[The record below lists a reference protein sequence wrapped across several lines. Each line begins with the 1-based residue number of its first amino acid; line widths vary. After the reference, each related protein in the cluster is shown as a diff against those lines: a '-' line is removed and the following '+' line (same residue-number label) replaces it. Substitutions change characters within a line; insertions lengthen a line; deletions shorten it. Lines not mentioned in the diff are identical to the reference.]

1 MYVYLREKSVSKPV
15 RKDFDQFRIEGFY
28 LVVFRILKLSLKT
41 RFIMD
46 TSTSQ
51 NDATSTAISD
61 ATDFC
66 VVCGD
71 KAIGKHYGA
80 VACNGCKGFFR
91 RSVWQNLQYT
101 CRFSKQCNIDK
112 DHRNACRYCR
122 FQKCLADG
130 MKPEAIQ
137 NERDRIGSTKRSR
150 KRSLPAH
157 LQPTSTSGDI
167 NSDSDDALPSARIER
182 RYSKSEATTAAS
194 RRLVEM
200 IMDIESRLQGNQNI
214 NNILGGEGHE
224 NNSRQRSISLMIGWA
239 NLLHPIPE
247 LPFTDKV
254 LLLKHCSPAFS
265 LLHTVQ
271 RSLSST
277 HIVLPND
284 TVLTL
289 TPFHY
294 PDLVAV
300 ISRIL
305 DELLTPLR
313 RINVEKAEMSA
324 LKALVLLHPDVT
336 GLTITSREKLR
347 EARDGV
353 LRALFTYLKQILSPD
368 DISVRLSNLL
378 LIIPSLYSVAQ
389 MLAQNTQLGVIFGL
403 TDQMSSS
410 SKQVTVMNDC
420 TDEHQDVK
428 KDLSNLSKEC
438 NNIFFAKT
446 PTLLANLVA
455 NQAIS
460 AHDNLQTTA
469 TLTNPAAL
477 PVSSFYSIDF
487 ED

>member
-1 MYVYLREKSVSKPV
+1 
-15 RKDFDQFRIEGFY
+15 
-28 LVVFRILKLSLKT
+28 
-41 RFIMD
+41 MD

-51 NDATSTAISD
+51 GGATSTAVTD

-157 LQPTSTSGDI
+157 LQPTSTSGEG
-167 NSDSDDALPSARIER
+167 NSDSDDIPPSGRTER
-182 RYSKSEATTAAS
+182 RYSEDEATTAAS

-200 IMDIESRLQGNQNI
+200 IVDIESRLQGNQNI
-214 NNILGGEGHE
+214 NNILGGEGQE

-265 LLHTVQ
+265 LLYTVQ

-284 TVLTL
+284 TVLAL

-294 PDLVAV
+294 PDLIATV
-300 ISRIL
+300 SRIL

-313 RINVEKAEMSA
+313 RINVEKAEISA

-336 GLTITSREKLR
+336 GLSITSREKLR

-353 LRALFTYLKQILSPD
+353 LRALFTYLKQILAPGD
-368 DISVRLSNLL
+368 TSVRLSNLL
-378 LIIPSLYSVAQ
+378 LVIPSLYSIAQ
-389 MLAQNTQLGVIFGL
+389 ALAQNTQLGVIFGL
-403 TDQMSSS
+403 TDQTGTS
-410 SKQVTVMNDC
+410 SKHATMINDC
-420 TDEHQDVK
+420 TDEH
-428 KDLSNLSKEC
+428 KDMKEDLNILSDDSSNFL
-438 NNIFFAKT
+438 FTKT
-446 PTLLANLVA
+446 PALLANLVA
-455 NQAIS
+455 SQAIS
-460 AHDNLQTTA
+460 TRDNLQTTTA
-469 TLTNPAAL
+469 LTNQVAL
-477 PVSSFYSIDF
+477 PGLASSML
-487 ED
+487 

>member
-1 MYVYLREKSVSKPV
+1 
-15 RKDFDQFRIEGFY
+15 
-28 LVVFRILKLSLKT
+28 
-41 RFIMD
+41 MD
-46 TSTSQ
+46 TLTGSGS
-51 NDATSTAISD
+51 ATSTASSD
-61 ATDFC
+61 TTDFC

-150 KRSLPAH
+150 KRSLPVH
-157 LQPTSTSGDI
+157 LQPTSTSGEG
-167 NSDSDDALPSARIER
+167 NSDSDDGPSPARIER
-182 RYSKSEATTAAS
+182 RFGEDEATTTAS

-200 IMDIESRLQGNQNI
+200 IVDIESRLQGNQNM
-214 NNILGGEGHE
+214 NNILGGEEPE

-239 NLLHPIPE
+239 NLLHPLPE
-247 LPFTDKV
+247 LPFTDKI

-265 LLHTVQ
+265 LLHTIQ

-284 TVLTL
+284 TILAL

-294 PDLVAV
+294 PEFVSAV
-300 ISRIL
+300 SRIL

-313 RINVEKAEMSA
+313 RINAEKAELSA
-324 LKALVLLHPDVT
+324 LKALVLLHPDVM
-336 GLTITSREKLR
+336 GLTVTSREKLR
-347 EARDGV
+347 EARDGI
-353 LRALFTYLKQILSPD
+353 LRALFIYLSQMLAFGD
-368 DISVRLSNLL
+368 ASVRLSNLL

-389 MLAQNTQLGVIFGL
+389 ILTQNGELGIMFGL
-403 TDQMSSS
+403 TDQCSPMM
-410 SKQVTVMNDC
+410 KPIINTTMNNNCIDK
-420 TDEHQDVK
+420 T
-428 KDLSNLSKEC
+428 KDIKE
-438 NNIFFAKT
+438 NVNELRKDTESFLFSKT
-446 PTLLANLVA
+446 PTLLASLIA
-455 NQAIS
+455 SQAFTTQ
-460 AHDNLQTTA
+460 QTTS
-469 TLTNPAAL
+469 TMTNSAPL
-477 PVSSFYSIDF
+477 PLLASTSLPLQMKVFMT
-487 ED
+487 

>member
-1 MYVYLREKSVSKPV
+1 M
-15 RKDFDQFRIEGFY
+15 D
-28 LVVFRILKLSLKT
+28 IL
-41 RFIMD
+41 
-46 TSTSQ
+46 TSQ
-51 NDATSTAISD
+51 GSATSTVAND
-61 ATDFC
+61 PTDFC

-137 NERDRIGSTKRSR
+137 NERDRIGSTKRNR
-150 KRSLPAH
+150 KRTLPAH
-157 LQPTSTSGDI
+157 LQPTSTSGDG
-167 NSDSDDALPSARIER
+167 NSDSDDSPSSARFER
-182 RYSKSEATTAAS
+182 RYSEDEATTTAS

-200 IMDIESRLQGNQNI
+200 ILDIESRLQGNQNI
-214 NNILGGEGHE
+214 NNILGGEGQE

-254 LLLKHCSPAFS
+254 LLLKHCSQAFS

-284 TVLTL
+284 TLLTL

-294 PDLVAV
+294 PDLVAIV
-300 ISRIL
+300 SRIM

-313 RINVEKAEMSA
+313 RINVEKAEISA

-336 GLTITSREKLR
+336 GLTISSREKLR

-353 LRALFTYLKQILSPD
+353 LRALFTYIKQILPSGD
-368 DISVRLSNLL
+368 TSVRLSNLL
-378 LIIPSLYSVAQ
+378 LIIPSLYSIAQ
-389 MLAQNTQLGVIFGL
+389 TLAQNNQFGFYFGL
-403 TDQMSSS
+403 TDQTSPSSN
-410 SKQVTVMNDC
+410 KHVTMMNDC
-420 TDEHQDVK
+420 IDESQDVK
-428 KDLSNLSKEC
+428 EDLHHLSKDA
-438 NNIFFAKT
+438 NNVLFTKT

-455 NQAIS
+455 TQAIPS
-460 AHDNLQTTA
+460 HDNLQTTA
-469 TLTNPAAL
+469 ETLTNPITL
-477 PVSSFYSIDF
+477 PLLTTSSTLPLQMKMFMT
-487 ED
+487 